1 MFPLTRTCPEGYFL
15 GRLEPQHAALVAPY
29 WLQDTPQTRRC
40 FESMIKNYHN
50 VAMFWTDN
58 PTKPIGWMLQYPY
71 GRIAHTYVLEE
82 FRGKGLSLIL
92 RKAMCDRIMEDGDLP
107 ESVIVNGN
115 LITTHLLKKAGYI
128 EMFQEKALSVGLNQD

>member
-1 MFPLTRTCPEGYFL
+1 
-15 GRLEPQHAALVAPY
+15 
-29 WLQDTPQTRRC
+29 
-40 FESMIKNYHN
+40 MIKNYHN
-50 VAMFWTDN
+50 VAMFRTDN

-71 GRIAHTYVLEE
+71 GNIAHTYVLEE

-92 RKAMCDRIMEDGDLP
+92 AKEMCDRIIEGGDLP

-115 LITTHLLKKAGYI
+115 LIATHLLKKAGYI